1 MRITTQILIALAIVA
16 STLTAYA
23 QQIDLAA
30 EQKMVQLVNAE
41 RAKAGLP
48 ALQVDD
54 RLTQIARKHSRLQ
67 ASKRS
72 LSHQFPGEPD
82 VRHRVAATG
91 LRFDISG
98 ENVAYDAEAVSANR
112 ELMNSPPHRANI
124 LRPQFTAI
132 GIGVVRS
139 GNLIYVTEDFAHKL
153 QEISPDQAEA
163 EIITGFAGLR
173 KSNGLAP
180 LPLQKQAGMR
190 QLACDMAHNN
200 RLETD
205 LARDIPNV
213 RSVIV
218 WTATDPRKL
227 PADLVKIRNTKASG
241 WSLGSCFASSGRYP
255 NPVWWNVAVTYF

>member
-1 MRITTQILIALAIVA
+1 MTRILIVLMIAAGSLT
-16 STLTAYA
+16 TLA
-23 QQIDLAA
+23 QQIDPTA
-30 EQKMVQLVNAE
+30 EQEIVQLVNSE
-41 RAKAGLP
+41 RAKAGLAP
-48 ALQVDD
+48 LQVDD
-54 RLTQIARKHSRLQ
+54 RLTQIAREHSRLQ
-67 ASKRS
+67 AAKHS

-98 ENVAYDAEAVSANR
+98 ENVAYDADAVSANR
-112 ELMNSPPHRANI
+112 ELMKSPPHRANI
-124 LRPQFTAI
+124 LRPQFTRI
-132 GIGVVRS
+132 GVGVVRS

-163 EIITGFAGLR
+163 EIISGFAGLR
-173 KSNGLAP
+173 KANGLVP
-180 LPLQKQAGMR
+180 LPLRKQAGMR
-190 QLACDMAHNN
+190 QLACDMARND

-205 LARDIPNV
+205 LARDILNV

-227 PADLVKIRNTKASG
+227 PADLIKIRNTRASG
-241 WSLGSCFASSGRYP
+241 WSLGSCFASSRHYP